1 MKPPIWERQGRPKPP
16 SPTSPAHIDYALL
29 FRRGSVF
36 RQWKVGSQHDNGTWF
51 GSDRTFYEGEDFPT
65 FAEAIA
71 YADREARR

>member
-16 SPTSPAHIDYALL
+16 RINSIDGVVYTNV
-29 FRRGSVF
+29 FRRPAVCRMGCDGAWAAEV
-36 RQWKVGSQHDNGTWF
+36 RQTQWRN
-51 GSDRTFYEGEDFPT
+51 FPT

>member
-16 SPTSPAHIDYALL
+16 RIYDFAGVDYARDYERAHVYR
-29 FRRGSVF
+29 FDDHWRAWWRGV
-36 RQWKVGSQHDNGTWF
+36 VDIP
-51 GSDRTFYEGEDFPT
+51 EFPT

>member
-16 SPTSPAHIDYALL
+16 EVNSIDGMVYTNA
-29 FRRGSVF
+29 FRRPAVCRMEADGAWVAEVS
-36 RQWKVGSQHDNGTWF
+36 RTQW
-51 GSDRTFYEGEDFPT
+51 YAFPT

>member
-16 SPTSPAHIDYALL
+16 RIFDHGVFYSSIYGRPA
-29 FRRGSVF
+29 VF
-36 RQWKVGSQHDNGTWF
+36 GCTDAGTWIAEVRLV
-51 GSDRTFYEGEDFPT
+51 DHHFPT

>member
-16 SPTSPAHIDYALL
+16 SPSYPDHIDYAIH
-29 FRRGSVF
+29 FRRGCVF
-36 RQWKVGSQHDNGTWF
+36 RQWEVGSERDNGNWF
-51 GSDRTFYEGEDFPT
+51 GSDRTFSEGWDFPT